1 MEAAESVTA
10 GAVAASGHRREG
22 PFGAQRGPSSRRHR
36 RLLHPV
42 QRTNADQQPS
52 TATAAAASTI
62 RLHGGVPLDGRCA
75 LPERHLRPQLSALIR
90 ARATPKDDFWIL
102 ANCA

>member
-1 MEAAESVTA
+1 MEAAESVTVGTA
-10 GAVAASGHRREG
+10 AASGHRREG
-22 PFGAQRGPSSRRHR
+22 SPGAQRGPSSRQHR

-52 TATAAAASTI
+52 AATATAASTVH
-62 RLHGGVPLDGRCA
+62 RLHGGLPLDGRCT

-90 ARATPKDDFWIL
+90 ARATPKDFWIS
-102 ANCA
+102 ANSA